1 MAITVGDRVITV
13 RLQRQTHYG
22 ELVQRYINYN
32 GSRLDFSE
40 DEFNDFLSKMPSLW
54 NSDKDRLI
62 YFVLFED
69 KSYLAQRIKDV
80 YNFGTRE
87 TEEKLYNFDE
97 ANETELN
104 AFVSFVANYY
114 TNLKIQRTENFYD
127 AIIEKVADVSYM
139 KYQLLEMREK
149 QLKETDY
156 LVLPDYPLSDE
167 EKQQWT
173 EYRQQLRD
181 MPAQQAWIDADYQ
194 SVKVPVSPRPKN
206 QIVDMFN
213 MVGSAY
219 SNAANLP
226 PTLLESVKENID
238 GLGINAIIEKWTE
251 ITLKVQIL
259 RGIASLKVPN
269 GLTTDELSAIDQ
281 LIPHGA
287 TDLVPEEQLE
297 NLDDAV
303 KGSLDNWNDYLQSVD
318 TKVEYVNNKLKEL
331 SADFTMSDIIQKIAA
346 DMQAKAKEEDAAV
359 AAAKLLEDL
368 TIDELTGEE

>member
-1 MAITVGDRVITV
+1 
-13 RLQRQTHYG
+13 
-22 ELVQRYINYN
+22 
-32 GSRLDFSE
+32 
-40 DEFNDFLSKMPSLW
+40 
-54 NSDKDRLI
+54 
-62 YFVLFED
+62 
-69 KSYLAQRIKDV
+69 
-80 YNFGTRE
+80 
-87 TEEKLYNFDE
+87 
-97 ANETELN
+97 
-104 AFVSFVANYY
+104 
-114 TNLKIQRTENFYD
+114 
-127 AIIEKVADVSYM
+127 M

-181 MPAQQAWIDADYQ
+181 MTAQQAWIDADYQ

-219 SNAANLP
+219 SNAADLP
-226 PTLLESVKENID
+226 PALLESVQENLD
-238 GLGINAIIEKWTE
+238 GLGISGIIEKWTE

-259 RGIASLKVPN
+259 KGIASLKMPD

-318 TKVEYVNNKLKEL
+318 TKVCLLYTSPSPRDTERSRMPS
-331 SADFTMSDIIQKIAA
+331 SA
-346 DMQAKAKEEDAAV
+346 
-359 AAAKLLEDL
+359 
-368 TIDELTGEE
+368 

>member
-1 MAITVGDRVITV
+1 MAIQVGDRVITL
-13 RLQRQTHYG
+13 RLQRQSNYG
-22 ELVQRYINYN
+22 DLVERYINYN

-40 DEFNDFLSKMPSLW
+40 SEFNDFLSKMPSLW

-80 YNFGTRE
+80 YNYGTRE

-104 AFVSFVANYY
+104 AFVSFAANYY

-219 SNAANLP
+219 SNAADLP
-226 PTLLESVKENID
+226 PALLEKVQENID
-238 GLGINAIIEKWTE
+238 GLGINDIIEKWTE

-259 RGIASLKVPN
+259 KGIASLKMPD

-287 TDLVPEEQLE
+287 TDLVPEDQLE

-303 KGSLDNWNDYLQSVD
+303 KGSLNNWNDYLQSVD
-318 TKVEYVNNKLKEL
+318 TKVEYVNNKLQEL

-346 DMQAKAKEEDAAV
+346 DMQVKAKEQDAALE
-359 AAAKLLEDL
+359 AAKLLEDL